1 MKITA
6 QQRHSYFKIQQLAI
20 PKEEMSIIIKK
31 ELLKKIDEELLK
43 FDQFFHEEED
53 QETAHRIYEAQYIVL
68 SLDTFREIGRILKEH
83 SNLNSYWMKQLQ
95 FLFIEKPENKS
106 EDD

>member
-1 MKITA
+1 MAK
-6 QQRHSYFKIQQLAI
+6 QSYFKIQQLGI
-20 PKEEMSIIIKK
+20 PKEEMSVIIKR
-31 ELLKKIDEELLK
+31 ELLRKIDEELLK

-53 QETAHRIYEAQYIVL
+53 PEFAYRIYEAQYIVL

-83 SNLNSYWMKQLQ
+83 SGLNDYWMKQLQ

-106 EDD
+106 EK